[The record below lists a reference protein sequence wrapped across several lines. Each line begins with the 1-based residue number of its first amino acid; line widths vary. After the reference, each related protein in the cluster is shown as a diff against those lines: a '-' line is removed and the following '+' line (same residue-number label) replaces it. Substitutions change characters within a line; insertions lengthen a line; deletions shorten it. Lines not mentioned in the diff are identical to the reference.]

1 MISSNNKRLL
11 KNSIALYVRTFV
23 VMLISLY
30 ATRVVL
36 RVLGVTD
43 YGIYNVVAG
52 FVTMF
57 SFISGALSLAIS
69 RFVTYEIG
77 KGDLQ
82 SVRRVFSASIVVQII
97 LAVFVLLISE
107 VVGVWFLNTKLNI
120 PTDRI
125 YAANWIFHCS
135 VVSFCLNLLSI
146 PYNALITAFEKMK
159 VFAYFSILEATLK
172 LLVCYAIVLSKFDK
186 LILYGILLMITS
198 LIMRILYG
206 LYCKIKF
213 KESGFTREFK
223 NSDIISIGKFAGW
236 TFLSNGA
243 AILNTQG
250 INILTNIFFNVSYN
264 AARGMATQA
273 ESAIR
278 QFVNSFTVSINPQI
292 IKQYAVGDKENLFR
306 LICRGSKF
314 SFFLF
319 MFFALPFFFEAN
331 YILKIW
337 LGSIPD
343 KATLFFKLAI
353 ICSMIDVLGS
363 SCTTACHATGNMKL
377 YVLSISSLSLLVF
390 PLSFLAYEIGMP
402 VESSYYIFIF
412 IYILIAVV
420 RLFVMQRLIGFPPRM
435 FVSSVFNR
443 IVLCLALAVI
453 CPYMI
458 VSFCGESVFRLL
470 LNFTFT
476 SLCSA
481 LVFILLGCEKR
492 ERDSIKEIIQNK
504 INIPKCTQ
512 SKKMLES

>member
-11 KNSIALYVRTFV
+11 KNSIALYARTFV

-36 RVLGVTD
+36 RELGVVD

-57 SFISGALSLAIS
+57 SFVSGALSLAIS
-69 RFVTYEIG
+69 RFITYEMG

-82 SVRRVFSASIVVQII
+82 SVRRVFSASIVVQIS
-97 LAVFVLLISE
+97 LAFLVLLISE
-107 VVGVWFLNTKLNI
+107 AVGGWFLNNKMNI

-135 VVSFCLNLLSI
+135 VVSFCLNLLII

-172 LLVCYAIVLSKFDK
+172 LLVCYVIILSIFDK
-186 LILYGILLMITS
+186 LIVYGILLMITS

-206 LYCKIKF
+206 VYCKIKI
-213 KESGFTREFK
+213 KESKFTREFK
-223 NSDIISIGKFAGW
+223 RHDIISIGKFAGW

-250 INILTNIFFNVSYN
+250 VNVLTNIFFNVSYN

-278 QFVNSFTVSINPQI
+278 QFVNSFTTSINPQI
-292 IKQYAVGDKENLFR
+292 IKQYASGEKDKLFR

-319 MFFALPFFFEAN
+319 VLFALPFIFEAN
-331 YILKIW
+331 FILKIW
-337 LGSIPD
+337 LETIPD
-343 KATLFFKLAI
+343 KAVVFFKLAI
-353 ICSMIDVLGS
+353 ICAMIDVLGS
-363 SCTTACHATGNMKL
+363 SCTTACQATGKMKF
-377 YVLSISSLSLLVF
+377 YVLSISSLSILVF
-390 PLSFLAYEIGMP
+390 PMSFMAYYIGMP

-412 IYILIAVV
+412 IYILITIV
-420 RLFVMQRLIGFPPRM
+420 RLFVMKHLLGFPPRM
-435 FVSSVFNR
+435 FVSSVFYR
-443 IVLCLALAVI
+443 IVLCASLTII

-458 VSFCGESVFRLL
+458 VSLFEESVFRLFM
-470 LNFTFT
+470 NFTLT
-476 SLCSA
+476 SLCSS
-481 LVFILLGCEKR
+481 LIFFQLGCEKR
-492 ERDSIKEIIQNK
+492 ERESIKEIIMNK
-504 INIPKCTQ
+504 IYMLKCTQ
-512 SKKMLES
+512 LKKMLGL